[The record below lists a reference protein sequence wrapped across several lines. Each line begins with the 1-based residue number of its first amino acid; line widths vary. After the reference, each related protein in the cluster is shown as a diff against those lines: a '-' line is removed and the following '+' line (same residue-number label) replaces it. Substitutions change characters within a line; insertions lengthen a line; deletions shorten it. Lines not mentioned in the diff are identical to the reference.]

1 MRSFCL
7 ALVSTTSLAM
17 ATPAAS
23 ADTLTLDNGDRL
35 TGTFIEIDDG
45 ALTFRPDGAD
55 QALSWPLDAVAQLQT
70 EDTVVA
76 LLDDGTEVRAQTLAA
91 NNGAIRLD
99 SAQSGAPR
107 AVPVQELSR
116 VREPD
121 NAVREPIVTSGD
133 ITLGARITDG
143 NTRSQTF
150 SATADTSVRREANR
164 LRFEAELHRARD
176 DGEDTED
183 RTAAGIRYDHFVSER
198 LYLNSNASV
207 ARDRFRDLRLRTVA
221 GVGLGY
227 QVFDTDTR
235 TLSAELGVS
244 YVNED
249 FYEAENESNPAGRW
263 AVDYEERL
271 ADDGVR
277 LFHAQ
282 EGLVNLEDAED
293 VRITTRTGVRFPF
306 IIGMTGTIQVDADYD
321 NQPPGDTRRTDTA
334 YVVTA
339 GYSW

>member
-1 MRSFCL
+1 M
-7 ALVSTTSLAM
+7 AM
-17 ATPAAS
+17 PAAF
-23 ADTLTLDNGDRL
+23 ADTLILDNGDRL
-35 TGTFIEIDDG
+35 RGTFLAIDDG
-45 ALTFRPDGAD
+45 ALTFRPDGTD
-55 QALSWPLDAVAQLQT
+55 QALSLPLDAVAQLQT
-70 EDTVVA
+70 EDTIAAA
-76 LLDDGTEVRAQTLAA
+76 LDNGAEARGQAAEA
-91 NNGAIRLD
+91 NNGTIRLD
-99 SAQSGAPR
+99 SVQSTEPGT
-107 AVPVQELSR
+107 VPVQELSR
-116 VREPD
+116 VSESED
-121 NAVREPIVTSGD
+121 AAREPIETSGD

-143 NTRSQTF
+143 NTRSQTY
-150 SATADTSVRREANR
+150 SATADTRVRREANR

-198 LYLNSNASV
+198 LYLNSNVSV

-221 GVGLGY
+221 GLGLGY

-263 AVDYEERL
+263 ALDYEERL
-271 ADDGVR
+271 AGDGVR

-293 VRITTRTGVRFPF
+293 LRVHTRTGVRFPF
-306 IIGMTGTIQVDADYD
+306 VVGMTGTVQVNFDYD
-321 NQPPGDTRRTDTA
+321 NQPPGDTRRADTA
-334 YVVTA
+334 YLLTA